1 MSTPL
6 QLYKKL
12 LDGLVSIRTDVLG
25 TWIRDRGWPDLP
37 ENRKFNDLLAQLTPE
52 QREVVADIAAQA
64 RDGGI
69 HDTLVHLHDQIC
81 IDGLRL
87 VQNGIELPV
96 EPFDTQLYWD
106 WTARCLGADW
116 PDEQPQ
122 TNQHHGS
129 STRYEQLVDAVPKD

>member
-6 QLYKKL
+6 QLYKNL
-12 LDGLVSIRTDVLG
+12 IDGLVSRRKGVLG
-25 TWIRDRGWPDLP
+25 VWIRERGWPDLP
-37 ENRKFNDLLAQLTPE
+37 ENRKFNKLLAQLTPE
-52 QREVVADIAAQA
+52 QRQVVADIAAQA

-69 HDTLVHLHDQIC
+69 HDTLVHLHDRIC

-87 VQNGIELPV
+87 VQRGVELPV

-106 WTARCLGADW
+106 WTARCQGADW

-122 TNQHHGS
+122 PNATGN
-129 STRYEQLVDAVPKD
+129 A